1 MGLMARW
8 GYKQPEL
15 HESALLAAVP
25 ASYTGAAAEG
35 TTEALS
41 GAKTPRKDTYGLQ
54 AGFTQLP
61 GSPRGQRRVGQR
73 RVERAS
79 SSGNL
84 PDGSQ
89 VLCRGSQFLCESG
102 NFSMKKLSSG
112 VSDT

>member
-61 GSPRGQRRVGQR
+61 GRRAGSGGSGSGGSNA
-73 RVERAS
+73 RAAAATCQMALRYCVADPS
-79 SSGNL
+79 F
-84 PDGSQ
+84 
-89 VLCRGSQFLCESG
+89 C
-102 NFSMKKLSSG
+102 
-112 VSDT
+112 VSLVIFR